1 MRHPC
6 INTDRGA
13 TAVDGRDDAVC
24 NVSMVQRQADAVEIT
39 LLVPRILYLVFPSPD
54 EVVRWENVLDRP
66 SKDRQALDPVE
77 SLEGRN
83 GDFAE
88 NVLEDQKSQD
98 D

>member
-13 TAVDGRDDAVC
+13 TAIGGKDDAVC

-39 LLVPRILYLVFPSPD
+39 LLVPRILHLVFPSPD
-54 EVVRWENVLDRP
+54 EVVRWEDVLDRP

-77 SLEGRN
+77 NLEGRN